1 MSWFVS
7 ADTFAT
13 TEDPFSRDRRP
24 LVLRRRTRRA
34 ARRLAE
40 RLAIRYD
47 AVVVAHRYL
56 DGRIVID
63 RVLLDDGLRR

>member
-13 TEDPFSRDRRP
+13 TEDPFSRGRP

-34 ARRLAE
+34 ARKLAE

-47 AVVVAHRYL
+47 AVVVSHRYL
-56 DGRIVID
+56 DGHIVID